1 MLLLSYETTIV
12 IIPMLIIV
20 SISAIME
27 FFAKEKITLALYIMF
42 LVICFLHPTF
52 LLGIPLILYDLFF
65 TDNQI
70 VSVIVLIPWMINV
83 QSYGV
88 NINIFLFV
96 MTIISVI
103 LKYKAVQ
110 YKKLHEE
117 YIEKRDELM
126 EMSINLEKKVDDLM
140 GREEFQV
147 KLATLNERNR
157 IAREIHDNVGHLLAS
172 SILQIGAVLAIT
184 KEDATKAM
192 LTNIKDT
199 LDEGMNSIRNS
210 VHNLHEDSVDLYIQ
224 LKNIVDDFSFCET
237 VLNYEMNID
246 LDIKIKY
253 ALIAIVKEALANV
266 MKHSNATKV
275 IISLYEHPKLIQLII
290 IDNGSK
296 KSVKKDN
303 GMGLEGIKN
312 RVNNLGGITN
322 FDESNG
328 FKIFIS
334 FMKGVDKHENSCCR

>member
-1 MLLLSYETTIV
+1 MLLLSYETTVV

-20 SISAIME
+20 SISAIIE
-27 FFAKEKITLALYIMF
+27 FFDKEKITLALYIIF
-42 LVICFLHPTF
+42 LVLCFFEPTF

-65 TDNQI
+65 IDNQI
-70 VSVIVLIPWMINV
+70 ISATVLIPWMINV
-83 QSYGV
+83 QRYES

-96 MTIISVI
+96 MIIISVI
-103 LKYKAVQ
+103 LKYKAGQ

-117 YIEKRDELM
+117 YIQKRDELM

-147 KLATLNERNR
+147 RLATLNERNR

-172 SILQIGAVLAIT
+172 SILQIGAALAIT
-184 KEDATKAM
+184 KEDATKVM
-192 LTNIKDT
+192 LTNIKNT

-210 VHNLHEDSVDLYIQ
+210 VHNLHEDSVDLYVQ
-224 LKNIVDDFSFCET
+224 LKNIVDDFSFCEAI
-237 VLNYEMNID
+237 LNYEMNID

-275 IISLYEHPKLIQLII
+275 TISLYEHPKLIQLII
-290 IDNGSK
+290 IDNGSNK
-296 KSVKKDN
+296 NVKKDN

-334 FMKGVDKHENSCCR
+334 FMKRGDKHENSCG